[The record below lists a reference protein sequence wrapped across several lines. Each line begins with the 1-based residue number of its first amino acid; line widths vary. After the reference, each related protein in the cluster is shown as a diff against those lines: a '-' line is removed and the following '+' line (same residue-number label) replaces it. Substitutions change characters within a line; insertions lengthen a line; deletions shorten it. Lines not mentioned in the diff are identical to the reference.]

1 MQIVLLGY
9 MGSGKTAVGEEL
21 SKVLNRPFYD
31 LDQLIE
37 REENATIERIFKERG
52 EIYFRKREAE
62 ILRSFLTTET
72 PFVLSLGG
80 GTPCYA
86 GNMDYLLD
94 IPELRTIYLKTSLDT
109 IVQRLWEE
117 RATRPLVAHL
127 DEMEQLED
135 FVRKHLFE
143 RAPIYLRAHWLI
155 DTDGLSP
162 GDVARR
168 IVLKLF

>member
-1 MQIVLLGY
+1 
-9 MGSGKTAVGEEL
+9 MGSGKTAVGEAL

-37 REENATIERIFKERG
+37 SQENMTIERIFNQKG
-52 EIYFRKREAE
+52 EIFFRKREAE
-62 ILRSFLTTET
+62 ILRSFLATET

-94 IPELRTIYLKTSLDT
+94 FPELRTIYLKTSLAT
-109 IVQRLWEE
+109 IVQRLWEA
-117 RATRPLVAHL
+117 RATRPLIAHL
-127 DEMEQLED
+127 DKIEQLED

-143 RAPIYLRAHWLI
+143 RGPVYLRAHWLI
-155 DTDGLSP
+155 DADGLSP
-162 GDVARR
+162 GDVAKQ